1 MKNRVTSISAIAI
14 TLGLC
19 LLTGCTE
26 LEPDPLAPIE
36 VPLHLYV
43 NASTGND
50 ATGTGSASSPFRT
63 ITQALRFLYGIP
75 GVDEDRP
82 RPEEWTAVHVAPGL
96 YNANLGEGNILL
108 NKIELLGEGADRDGV
123 QIAVDVEAQGPC
135 KLTHLSLYGAVYLR
149 EPGDR
154 GPEGEARL
162 EDVHAEM
169 IRIEDYGQRV
179 QVVDCQFDE
188 LRANLVKHVSVINC
202 EIVGGRGIY
211 VAALPGGSI
220 QVEDS
225 LVDDSSDAVV
235 ATADNVTVSN
245 CTIRNCFI
253 GVTLH
258 IASGGHYQLSD
269 ISLSDCSYGFVIS
282 GQVAGR
288 INVSG
293 RAAVSGSAKADVLDE
308 RDAFSGLLE
317 FGAIHWSPPKP
328 SGVVDGPTNG
338 ATSASYQI
346 NSQGNSLRFE

>member
-1 MKNRVTSISAIAI
+1 MKNRVATISTAAII
-14 TLGLC
+14 LGLC
-19 LLTGCTE
+19 LLTGCTT
-26 LEPDPLAPIE
+26 LEPDPFAPVE

-43 NASTGND
+43 D
-50 ATGTGSASSPFRT
+50 ATTGSDASGTGSASSPFKT
-63 ITQALRFLYGIP
+63 ITQALRFLYDIP
-75 GVDEDRP
+75 GVDENRP
-82 RPEEWTAVHVAPGL
+82 RPEESTVIHIAAGL
-96 YNANLGEGNILL
+96 YNTNLGEGNILL
-108 NKIELLGEGADRDGV
+108 NKVELEGEGADREDV
-123 QIAVDVEAQGPC
+123 QIAVEIEAQGPC
-135 KLTHLSLYGAVYLR
+135 KLTHVRLYGTIYLR

-162 EDVHAEM
+162 EDVRAEM
-169 IRIEDYGQRV
+169 IWVEDYGQHV
-179 QVVDCQFDE
+179 QVVDCQFDS
-188 LRANLVKHVSVINC
+188 LHANLVKHVSVINC
-202 EIVGGRGIY
+202 RIVGGRGIY

-245 CTIRNCFI
+245 CTIRDCFI
-253 GVTLH
+253 GLTLH
-258 IASGGHYQLSD
+258 ITSGGHYQLSD
-269 ISLSDCSYGFVIS
+269 ISVSDCSYGFIVS

-317 FGAIHWSPPKP
+317 FGAMHWSAPKP

-338 ATSASYQI
+338 PTSAGYQI
-346 NSQGNSLRFE
+346 NSEGNSLRFE